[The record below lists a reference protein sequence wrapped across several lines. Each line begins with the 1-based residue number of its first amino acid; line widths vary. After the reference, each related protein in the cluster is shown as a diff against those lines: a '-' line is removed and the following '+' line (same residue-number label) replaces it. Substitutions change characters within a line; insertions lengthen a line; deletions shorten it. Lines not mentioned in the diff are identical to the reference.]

1 MSVVITVRGS
11 FSAFRPPERATAHV
25 SLALEASTSEVAYAE
40 AAQSASVISSSL
52 TELHNP
58 DGGPVTWWSSDQIRT
73 WAHRPWNNEGKQLP
87 LVHRASVT
95 FAAKFSD
102 FDRLSAWIARTAA
115 IKGATVKRIEWALT
129 AAHRDQLT
137 REVRASAVR
146 DARDKAQ
153 SYADALSLGPAQ
165 VVALADAGML
175 DQGLNPTGNVAAAVF
190 ADGGRRPGESP
201 GRICAGRRRDFG
213 DHRREVRRRRPAVM

>member
-1 MSVVITVRGS
+1 MGVVITVRGS
-11 FSAFRPPERATAHV
+11 FSAFRPPERATVHV
-25 SLALEASTSEVAYAE
+25 SLAMEASTSEAAYAE
-40 AAQSASVISSSL
+40 AGRSAAMVSNGL

-87 LVHRASVT
+87 LVHLAKVT

-102 FDRLSAWIARTAA
+102 FDRLSAWVAQTTAV
-115 IKGATVKRIEWALT
+115 KGATVERIEWALT
-129 AAHRDQLT
+129 VAHRESLT
-137 REVRASAVR
+137 REVRARAVQ

-153 SYADALSLGPAQ
+153 SYADALSLGPAR

-175 DQGLNPTGNVAAAVF
+175 EQGLSPVGSAAPQQFSRMAATNEVPQVGFAPEDVEISAVTDAKF
-190 ADGGRRPGESP
+190 
-201 GRICAGRRRDFG
+201 
-213 DHRREVRRRRPAVM
+213 EVDAPR